1 MNKTV
6 KTEKLLQ
13 ILHAVVSSSYISAE
27 TGNDFAEH
35 VCKRIFCAMMPLMEL
50 TDAEEDA
57 VFAKAMEIAQVARA
71 MTEKEMFEETVQ

>member
-35 VCKRIFCAMMPLMEL
+35 ICKRIFCAMMLLMEL

-57 VFAKAMEIAQVARA
+57 VFARGMEIAQVARA
-71 MTEKEMFEETVQ
+71 MTEKEMFEETLQ

>member
-27 TGNDFAEH
+27 TGNHFAET

-57 VFAKAMEIAQVARA
+57 VFAKGMEIAQVARA
-71 MTEKEMFEETVQ
+71 MTEKEMFGETMQ